1 MQKNT
6 QLYIFAINITLKK
19 YVKISGKI
27 NDKCS
32 PLNTVMERYANFERT
47 IGHMLAVNEQGI
59 HFSSKRF
66 FSWNEELRI
75 IFYLCEIKTFFF
87 WILTEIATFMASDMP
102 LSKLLNEEIP
112 AGYIYVF
119 R

>member
-66 FSWNEELRI
+66 FREMKNQELFFI
-75 IFYLCEIKTFFF
+75 SVILKLFFF
-87 WILTEIATFMASDMP
+87 LILTEIATFMASDMP

-112 AGYIYVF
+112 AGMYICL
-119 R
+119 